1 MAVWCKHQVLTNI
14 YDYTTMKRIIYLAFA
29 ASVAVGA
36 GTLTS
41 CSDFLEAENKT
52 NVSSDPYL
60 STPEGLQSLRTYTYS
75 LLKPISTDIDI
86 YEWGTDLYVATRG
99 GDPGEMHRYTMTP
112 QTSTVT
118 DYYTNLYNLINNANC
133 MLHYATEGDGL
144 VQAEAKFLRCYGY
157 YLLMQHFGAVPYVTE
172 YIQGPERNYP
182 RMPIA
187 ELYPAVIAELQGI
200 MNDSN
205 LPVEDHSGYV
215 SQRAVKALLA
225 KVCLA
230 AGWDLGTTLGDAAAG
245 SYTVND
251 KSYFDLAAQYAT
263 EAINGQSLTMAF
275 ADKWAPTNEGNA
287 EEIFSIQYERN
298 GFPGNVS
305 EGGHGLQN
313 TYGCYYGDCTAS
325 GYKYCNSGKAPSGK
339 AIYLW
344 APGDDRFEGT
354 FMTTIYNYNGTWGT
368 TGYYAYYNA
377 GNTDNLQIGLRYF
390 PYYTTEAEAEAEI
403 AANQSRY
410 AMGNCLNDVSAR
422 ILGSETVLYTF
433 SRDGSWVK
441 STETYDESCSKVY
454 GTTVVKKFDD
464 PSTQQEAL
472 NTSNGYRDIVLFHL
486 SDMYLT
492 AAEAYLMAGNE
503 AEALSYV
510 NAVRTRANAGTLATF
525 GSYAPDYTIPANFGS
540 ITPLD
545 VILDERARELF
556 AERDRWMDLRRTR
569 QLVRYNVAYN
579 SYVNSV
585 SDMSN
590 VRGEVKWYRPI
601 PEEEMSNN
609 TALTSED
616 QNPGY

>member
-1 MAVWCKHQVLTNI
+1 
-14 YDYTTMKRIIYLAFA
+14 
-29 ASVAVGA
+29 
-36 GTLTS
+36 
-41 CSDFLEAENKT
+41 
-52 NVSSDPYL
+52 
-60 STPEGLQSLRTYTYS
+60 
-75 LLKPISTDIDI
+75 
-86 YEWGTDLYVATRG
+86 
-99 GDPGEMHRYTMTP
+99 
-112 QTSTVT
+112 
-118 DYYTNLYNLINNANC
+118 
-133 MLHYATEGDGL
+133 
-144 VQAEAKFLRCYGY
+144 
-157 YLLMQHFGAVPYVTE
+157 
-172 YIQGPERNYP
+172 
-182 RMPIA
+182 
-187 ELYPAVIAELQGI
+187 
-200 MNDSN
+200 
-205 LPVEDHSGYV
+205 
-215 SQRAVKALLA
+215 
-225 KVCLA
+225 
-230 AGWDLGTTLGDAAAG
+230 
-245 SYTVND
+245 
-251 KSYFDLAAQYAT
+251 
-263 EAINGQSLTMAF
+263 
-275 ADKWAPTNEGNA
+275 
-287 EEIFSIQYERN
+287 
-298 GFPGNVS
+298 
-305 EGGHGLQN
+305 
-313 TYGCYYGDCTAS
+313 
-325 GYKYCNSGKAPSGK
+325 
-339 AIYLW
+339 
-344 APGDDRFEGT
+344 
-354 FMTTIYNYNGTWGT
+354 
-368 TGYYAYYNA
+368 
-377 GNTDNLQIGLRYF
+377 
-390 PYYTTEAEAEAEI
+390 
-403 AANQSRY
+403 
-410 AMGNCLNDVSAR
+410 MGNCLNDVSAR